1 MGQASQALVRRDP
14 IVDGP
19 GSRAARSSSWL
30 RSSKI
35 IRKDDDLVPDR
46 PDGARR
52 TLDSLRSRLC
62 RLRYQAEI
70 HLDTFKRELENNEL
84 LRTDYPNLCAPAT
97 GERSRLVSNNRT
109 LTIRENDFVFAA
121 KGADASSSG

>member
-1 MGQASQALVRRDP
+1 MQEYLDQLLVELDEALGSEWWLDPAKRIAATREDPVLFAWVYLRHHLRLGERGPITWAASQALVRRDP

-46 PDGARR
+46 PDVGRGR
-52 TLDSLRSRLC
+52 TAGFTS
-62 RLRYQAEI
+62 
-70 HLDTFKRELENNEL
+70 
-84 LRTDYPNLCAPAT
+84 
-97 GERSRLVSNNRT
+97 
-109 LTIRENDFVFAA
+109 
-121 KGADASSSG
+121 